1 MGILGVDPGLSGG
14 LAIRAKE
21 GLIYEPMPVVGGEI
35 DLAALTRWL
44 RAHRDEI
51 EVALIEKVSAMP
63 KQGVSSTFKFGDGFG
78 SIKGILTALGI
89 PFELVGP
96 QKWMRV
102 MHAGIKPDL
111 PSKARSQLAASRIFP
126 AISFLATARSRV
138 PHEGMVEASL
148 IAEYG
153 WRSKVGQQE
162 GVAQ

>member
-1 MGILGVDPGLSGG
+1 MGVLGVDPGLQGG

-21 GLIYEPMPVVGGEI
+21 GLIYEPMPVAGGEL

-44 RAHRDEI
+44 KAHRNEI
-51 EVALIEKVSAMP
+51 QMAYVEKVSAMP

-78 SIKGILTALGI
+78 SVKGILAALGI

-96 QKWMRV
+96 QKWMKV

-111 PSKARSQLAASRIFP
+111 PSKERSQLAASRVFP
-126 AISFLATARSRV
+126 AISFLATERSKK

-153 WRSKVGQQE
+153 WRMKGE
-162 GVAQ
+162 GK